1 MSAGEPGRI
10 THPAPWC
17 DWPVGTRLTKQ
28 RDSASFPS
36 GAHKPVDRVAKDREG
51 LVALVSRHQIGLG
64 LEPVTRSPDVP
75 RS

>member
-1 MSAGEPGRI
+1 M
-10 THPAPWC
+10 
-17 DWPVGTRLTKQ
+17 VRLASRERLAEQ
-28 RDSASFPS
+28 RDSAGFPS
-36 GAHKPVDRVAKDREG
+36 GAHKQVDRVAKGRKG